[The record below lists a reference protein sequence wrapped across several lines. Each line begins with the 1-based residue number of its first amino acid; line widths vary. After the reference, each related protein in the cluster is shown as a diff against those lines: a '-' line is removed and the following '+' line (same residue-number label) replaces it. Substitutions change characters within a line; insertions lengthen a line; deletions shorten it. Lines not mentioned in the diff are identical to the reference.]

1 MKQIQF
7 AAFGQPSQ
15 VARLI
20 DVAELAPPSAWEV
33 VVDIEAF
40 PINVSDLATLS
51 GHYGTLP
58 HLPSTIGMEAVGR
71 VSHCGSSVV
80 DLVPGDR
87 VILLANNNWS
97 ERRKV
102 PMATVHKVDRDSDPL
117 QMAML
122 KVNPATA
129 YMLLNDNQQL
139 MEGDWIIQ
147 NAPLSSVGQCVIQI
161 ARSMGLRTVNVVRRL
176 ETTAKILSIGGSIV
190 VEDGPD
196 LAQRVSDLIG
206 RDPVRLA
213 LDAVAGPG
221 VNRLAECLVE
231 GSSIINYGMLS
242 TEACVLSAEQTIFRN
257 ISLRGFWLSKLLSR
271 MPQSKRIELLG
282 TLAAMVTSGKLQME
296 VDSVFPMEEIQAAL
310 QRAEQG
316 GRNGKVLVTT
326 KYYP

>member
-161 ARSMGLRTVNVVRRL
+161 ARSMGVRTVNVVRRL

-196 LAQRVSDLIG
+196 LAPRVSDLIG

-282 TLAAMVTSGKLQME
+282 TLATMVTSGKLQME

>member
-87 VILLANNNWS
+87 VILLANNNWC

-102 PMATVHKVDRDSDPL
+102 PMATVHKVDRESDPL

-129 YMLLNDNQQL
+129 YMLLHDCQQL

-147 NAPLSSVGQCVIQI
+147 NAPLSSVGQSVIQI
-161 ARSMGLRTVNVVRRL
+161 ARSMGVRTVNVVRRL
-176 ETTAKILSIGGSIV
+176 ETTAKVLSIGGSIV

-296 VDSVFPMEEIQAAL
+296 VDSVFPIEEIQAAL